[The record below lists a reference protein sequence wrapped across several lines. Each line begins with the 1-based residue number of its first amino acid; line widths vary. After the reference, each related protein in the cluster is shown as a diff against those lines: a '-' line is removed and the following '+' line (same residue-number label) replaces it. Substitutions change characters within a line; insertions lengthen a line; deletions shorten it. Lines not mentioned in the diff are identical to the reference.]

1 MTLNYFHVRTQKG
14 YTLIELLI
22 SMAIGLAIIGVLAS
36 TFVMQRNT
44 YDVQEQSME
53 AVQTAR
59 ATMDMMT
66 REIRMAGYDPTG
78 VGFNGITYDTSQL
91 RILADLDGD
100 GTTTGPNEDIT
111 YAYYDETDQLKRKTG
126 NGYFQPF
133 ADNIQT
139 FTFTYL
145 NSALGSTSAT
155 TDIRA
160 VRISITARTE
170 KPDPDYLSNNG
181 YRTMTLAGCIT
192 PPNLAFP

>member
-36 TFVMQRNT
+36 TFVMQRDT
-44 YDVQEQSME
+44 FDMQEQIME

-170 KPDPDYLSNNG
+170 KPDPDYPSNNG
-181 YRTMTLAGCIT
+181 YRTMMLAGYIT